1 MDKRTLMAFALVFA
15 FLALW
20 NLLFKPDLPPAR
32 NLPPAGAPADT
43 TALFREPRALEQASP
58 PALLG
63 TSGASATESAAGEI
77 ATPGSVATGWPTT
90 AADELVVPIQVIT
103 DRFTAEIDPVGGD
116 ILSWKLRDYL
126 SKDGHP
132 VELVSAR
139 ALQRGAPRAHA
150 LRVAI
155 DAGTGAGA
163 GSVELRDVR
172 FVPSATRLE
181 LSEAYPEA
189 ALELTAQRGDGAAV
203 RLQYQFHHDAY
214 AFEVQAHVQAP
225 ELLDHRVIW
234 EVAWPGGIASTEQ
247 DTNSEYSSY
256 KAAARVGA
264 DVHRKPLGALG
275 KGDGNGGRAA
285 FEGTLSW
292 AGVLS
297 KYFTALQLTPAG
309 NTGSVYFDGDYG
321 RRLQTFMTRSPM
333 QSSGSSASF
342 AYTVYM
348 GPLDYDRLA
357 AYGADAGKLIDLGPN
372 MFRPFARGTLWIMKA
387 MYGVIP
393 NYGWVIVILS
403 VVLKVVFYPLTKSST
418 QSMRRMQEI
427 QPKLQKLRERYKDD
441 QQRQSKEML
450 ELYKQHKINPM
461 GGCLPLLV
469 QMPVFWALFTVLRA
483 SIELRQAPWVAWIT
497 DLSVPDV
504 LFRLPFSLPM
514 FGDKFCLLPTLM
526 ALAMWAQTKLGATPT
541 PTGEGAMAMQ
551 MRMMNNLMPIMMF
564 VFFYNSP
571 AGLSLYWLIN
581 TVLTALQTWKIHREM
596 APLGEAAAQAKPA

>member
-1 MDKRTLMAFALVFA
+1 
-15 FLALW
+15 
-20 NLLFKPDLPPAR
+20 
-32 NLPPAGAPADT
+32 
-43 TALFREPRALEQASP
+43 
-58 PALLG
+58 
-63 TSGASATESAAGEI
+63 
-77 ATPGSVATGWPTT
+77 
-90 AADELVVPIQVIT
+90 
-103 DRFTAEIDPVGGD
+103 
-116 ILSWKLRDYL
+116 
-126 SKDGHP
+126 
-132 VELVSAR
+132 
-139 ALQRGAPRAHA
+139 
-150 LRVAI
+150 
-155 DAGTGAGA
+155 
-163 GSVELRDVR
+163 
-172 FVPSATRLE
+172 
-181 LSEAYPEA
+181 
-189 ALELTAQRGDGAAV
+189 
-203 RLQYQFHHDAY
+203 
-214 AFEVQAHVQAP
+214 
-225 ELLDHRVIW
+225 
-234 EVAWPGGIASTEQ
+234 
-247 DTNSEYSSY
+247 
-256 KAAARVGA
+256 
-264 DVHRKPLGALG
+264 
-275 KGDGNGGRAA
+275 
-285 FEGTLSW
+285 
-292 AGVLS
+292 
-297 KYFTALQLTPAG
+297 
-309 NTGSVYFDGDYG
+309 
-321 RRLQTFMTRSPM
+321 M
-333 QSSGSSASF
+333 QSSGTSASF

-372 MFRPFARGTLWIMKA
+372 MFRPFARGTLWIMKTMHA
-387 MYGVIP
+387 AIP

-427 QPKLQKLRERYKDD
+427 QPRLQKLRERYKDD

-504 LFRLPFSLPM
+504 LFRLPFSLPI

-551 MRMMNNLMPIMMF
+551 MRMMNTLMPIMMF

-596 APLGEAAAQAKPA
+596 TPVGDVAPEAKPA